1 MVIKDMTA
9 ITLKDLWKEVKSEDD
24 WLGEIGQRT
33 LNLVKLILESSLED
47 ELLEQLKACRYQRTE
62 VRRGY
67 RNGHYRRNL
76 FLPFGVIKSIKV
88 PRSRISYQSNIL
100 PNYQRRADK
109 INKMIRAMFLAG
121 VSTRRVGEVLNIVW
135 GEEVSP
141 QTVSN
146 ICCSLN
152 REVDS
157 YHRRIIPDNYV
168 YLFFDGIVLKTKTS
182 TGVKKKPVLACYG
195 ITQAGKREFID
206 FRLAS
211 SESEAQWE
219 VFINNLY
226 QRGLSANNC
235 KLICIDG
242 CKGLHSAIDII
253 YPYIPIQRCWA
264 HKLRNVS
271 NYLKRKDQEKCMAG
285 AKMVY
290 QADNRRQAVKA
301 FNEWKS
307 EWVMQY
313 PRAIRCLENDLDDML
328 HFLDCP
334 VSHRIK
340 IRTTNII
347 ERSFREVRRRTK
359 TISCFNNSQSVDRI
373 IYGVMNHLNNN
384 WKDKPLPNFTQ
395 NI

>member
-1 MVIKDMTA
+1 
-9 ITLKDLWKEVKSEDD
+9 L
-24 WLGEIGQRT
+24 
-33 LNLVKLILESSLED
+33 
-47 ELLEQLKACRYQRTE
+47 
-62 VRRGY
+62 
-67 RNGHYRRNL
+67 
-76 FLPFGVIKSIKV
+76 
-88 PRSRISYQSNIL
+88 
-100 PNYQRRADK
+100 
-109 INKMIRAMFLAG
+109 
-121 VSTRRVGEVLNIVW
+121 
-135 GEEVSP
+135 
-141 QTVSN
+141 
-146 ICCSLN
+146 
-152 REVDS
+152 DS
-157 YHRRIIPDNYV
+157 YHRRLIPDNYV

-219 VFINNLY
+219 AFINNLY
-226 QRGLSANNC
+226 QRGLTANNC

-242 CKGLHSAIDII
+242 CKGLHSAIEII

-271 NYLKRKDQEKCMAG
+271 NYLKRKDQEKCMVG

-290 QADNRRQAVKA
+290 QSDNRRQAVKA

-384 WKDKPLPNFTQ
+384 WKDIPLPNFTQ
-395 NI
+395 NT

>member
-1 MVIKDMTA
+1 MVIKDMTN

-24 WLGEIGQRT
+24 WFGDIKERT
-33 LNLVKLILESSLED
+33 LELVKLILEDSLEE
-47 ELLEQLKACRYQRTE
+47 ELLEQLQACRYQRTE

-67 RNGHYRRNL
+67 RNGYYRRNL
-76 FLPFGVIKSIKV
+76 FMPFGVIKSIRV
-88 PRSRISYQSNIL
+88 PRSRISYQSEIL
-100 PNYQRRADK
+100 PNYQRRAQQ
-109 INKMIRAMFLAG
+109 INEMIRTMFLAG
-121 VSTRRVGEVLNIVW
+121 VSTRRVGEVLNMVW

-146 ICCSLN
+146 ICRSLDY
-152 REVDS
+152 EVES
-157 YHRRIIPDNYV
+157 YHRRAIADNYV

-182 TGVKKKPVLACYG
+182 VGVKKRPVLACYG

-219 VFINNLY
+219 SFINNLY
-226 QRGLSANNC
+226 QRGLMGSNC

-242 CKGLHSAIDII
+242 CKGLRNALGMI

-264 HKLRNVS
+264 HKLRNIA

-285 AKMVY
+285 AKLIY
-290 QADNRRQAVKA
+290 LADNRRQAVKA
-301 FNEWKS
+301 FKGWKS
-307 EWVMQY
+307 EWGMVY
-313 PRAIRCLENDLDDML
+313 PRAIRCLEKDLDEML
-328 HFLDCP
+328 NFLDCP

-340 IRTTNII
+340 VRTTNII
-347 ERSFREVRRRTK
+347 ERSFREVRRRTR
-359 TISCFNNSQSVDRI
+359 TMSCFTNSQSVDRI
-373 IYGVMNHLNNN
+373 TFGVVNHLNNN